1 MLSADIDPSDTS
13 LVDVTGDNDIPS
25 DAPIHEYGCE
35 SDSDLDDCD
44 DPNAVTNAVALKD
57 RSGTSPA
64 TLSKVS
70 IKTKHR
76 NGNGNGNE

>member
-13 LVDVTGDNDIPS
+13 LVDVTGDNDIPR
-25 DAPIHEYGCE
+25 DALIHEYGYE

-44 DPNAVTNAVALKD
+44 DPSAVTNAVALKD
-57 RSGTSPA
+57 RSRASPA

-70 IKTKHR
+70 AETKHKND
-76 NGNGNGNE
+76 NGDGNE